1 LISSA
6 PRTAR
11 APRAERGARAD
22 GARRQWKT
30 QRNGLLFISPWIIG
44 FAALAVYPIAISLYY
59 SFTNFDGVGAAQ
71 WVGLGNYQ
79 RLFNDSTYRTAVV
92 NTLYYTA
99 IFVPLSTVLSLGMAV
114 LLNQKRRG
122 MAVYRTAVFIPSI
135 VPLVASAAVWLW
147 LLNPEYG
154 LFNTLLNAV
163 GLPSNAFLLST
174 TWVKPSLILI
184 SLWQIGGSMVIYLA
198 GLQQVPLALYEAAS
212 LDGAGRL
219 RKFWHITV
227 PMLSPVILFNVIIA
241 LVGSI
246 QYFTQAMVLTGPLG
260 DPLESSLMYVTYLY
274 RNAFALFSMGYAAA
288 MAWILFLVTLLCTLV
303 LLAFSARRVYY
314 AGK

>member
-1 LISSA
+1 M
-6 PRTAR
+6 
-11 APRAERGARAD
+11 
-22 GARRQWKT
+22 
-30 QRNGLLFISPWIIG
+30 
-44 FAALAVYPIAISLYY
+44 YY

>member
-1 LISSA
+1 MYPA
-6 PRTAR
+6 TRAAR
-11 APRAERGARAD
+11 APRAARVARL
-22 GARRQWKT
+22 GMSRRQWRA
-30 QRNGLLFISPWIIG
+30 QRNGLFFISPWIIG
-44 FAALAVYPIAISLYY
+44 FASLALWPIAISLYY
-59 SFTNFDGVGAAQ
+59 SFTNFNGVGGAQ
-71 WVGLGNYQ
+71 WVGFANYQ
-79 RLFNDSTYRTAVV
+79 RLASDPTYRIAVV
-92 NTLYYTA
+92 NTLYYVA
-99 IFVPLSTVLSLGMAV
+99 IFVPASTVLSLGMAL

-122 MAVYRTAVFIPSI
+122 IAIYRTAVFIPSI

-154 LFNTLLNAV
+154 LFNTVLNAA
-163 GLPSNAFLLST
+163 GLPSNAWLLSPT
-174 TWVKPSLILI
+174 QVKPSLILI
-184 SLWQIGGSMVIYLA
+184 SLWQVGGSVVIYLA

-219 RKFWHITV
+219 TKFWHITV

-260 DPLESSLMYVTYLY
+260 DPLQSSLMYVTYLY

-288 MAWILFLVTLLCTLV
+288 MAWILFLITMLCTLV

>member
-6 PRTAR
+6 PRTTR
-11 APRAERGARAD
+11 APRAERGARPG

>member
-1 LISSA
+1 MISSA
-6 PRTAR
+6 PRTTR
-11 APRAERGARAD
+11 APRAERGARPG
-22 GARRQWKT
+22 GAHRQWKT

-227 PMLSPVILFNVIIA
+227 PMLSPVILFNVVIA